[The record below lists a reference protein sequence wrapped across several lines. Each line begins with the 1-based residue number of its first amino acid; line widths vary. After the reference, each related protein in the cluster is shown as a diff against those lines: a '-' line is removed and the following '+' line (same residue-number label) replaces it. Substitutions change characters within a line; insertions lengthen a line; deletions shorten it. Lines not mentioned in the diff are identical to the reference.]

1 LCTKLPM
8 LPKSP
13 VEVGVPSDV
22 HPANAI
28 AVATTVAVRKRI
40 RTGDRER
47 STPFVAHASP
57 DPRDGPYMMEP
68 KAKLKT
74 WLGPGRGRQAT
85 CNFNFLEN
93 ESLSVAAL
101 WCETLCAAMPAG
113 VGFGRA
119 IS

>member
-22 HPANAI
+22 HPASAI

-68 KAKLKT
+68 KAKLKARAKAASNLQFQL
-74 WLGPGRGRQAT
+74 LGK
-85 CNFNFLEN
+85 
-93 ESLSVAAL
+93 
-101 WCETLCAAMPAG
+101 
-113 VGFGRA
+113 
-119 IS
+119 

>member
-1 LCTKLPM
+1 M

-22 HPANAI
+22 HPASAI

-93 ESLSVAAL
+93 ESLSVAAF
-101 WCETLCAAMPAG
+101 WCETYVRQCRRESVLDEPFPRILA
-113 VGFGRA
+113 R
-119 IS
+119 